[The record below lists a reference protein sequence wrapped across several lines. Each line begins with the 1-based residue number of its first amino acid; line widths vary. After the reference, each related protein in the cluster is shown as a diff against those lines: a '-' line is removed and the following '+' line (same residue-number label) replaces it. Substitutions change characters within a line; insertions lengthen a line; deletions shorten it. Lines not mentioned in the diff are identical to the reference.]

1 MGFNWTFWSYKTIS
15 VGYWDTSWG
24 IYVQKMNLFNEQK
37 KLDVRTATYDEIYN
51 VWSKEST
58 AEKYTST
65 GILMKS
71 IKAYFAQLED

>member
-1 MGFNWTFWSYKTIS
+1 
-15 VGYWDTSWG
+15 
-24 IYVQKMNLFNEQK
+24 MNLFNEQK